1 VIWTRSHLSD
11 PAQVSSK
18 TPTPTSTRLH
28 RMAQPARRVVAPPE
42 APPVDPDAVDRAYHY
57 HRARRNARSRRR
69 REKSQARLRFVLTFA
84 ILLGLALFL
93 MLTIWHQVQ
102 KVFGL

>member
-1 VIWTRSHLSD
+1 
-11 PAQVSSK
+11 
-18 TPTPTSTRLH
+18 
-28 RMAQPARRVVAPPE
+28 MAQPARRVVAPPE
-42 APPVDPDAVDRAYHY
+42 APPVDPGAIDRAYHY

-84 ILLGLALFL
+84 ILVGLALFL
-93 MLTIWHQVQ
+93 MLTIWQEVQ

>member
-1 VIWTRSHLSD
+1 
-11 PAQVSSK
+11 
-18 TPTPTSTRLH
+18 
-28 RMAQPARRVVAPPE
+28 MAQPARRVVAPPE
-42 APPVDPDAVDRAYHY
+42 TPPVDPGAIDRAYHY

-84 ILLGLALFL
+84 ILVGLALFL
-93 MLTIWHQVQ
+93 MLTIWHEVQ